1 MEADETVNPLSV
13 SGSTQQE
20 QNNVFTQ
27 LPPATQDAGASEP
40 DWVRLALTLREPE
53 IEILRMVYLP
63 EPGIRSFPEVYTRL
77 ERLHYSTRTA
87 RRRIALLAAGKLLFR
102 EYSGVGFV
110 IPVKESSAKVQR
122 MLVFLEKRRRF
133 PETGS
138 GITDEFLDLWTEDG
152 GSCDDGPRV

>member
-1 MEADETVNPLSV
+1 MEADEIVNPLFV
-13 SGSTQQE
+13 AEATQQE
-20 QNNVFTQ
+20 QKGVFTQ
-27 LPPATQDAGASEP
+27 LPPAAQDGTVSEP

-63 EPGIRSFPEVYTRL
+63 EPGIRSFPEIYMRL

-87 RRRIALLAAGKLLFR
+87 RRRIALLAGNNLLFR

-110 IPVKESSAKVQR
+110 IPVKGSSDKVHR
-122 MLVFLEKRRRF
+122 MLVFLEKRRRS

-138 GITDEFLDLWTEDG
+138 GITEDFLDLFTRDG
-152 GSCDDGPRV
+152 GG

>member
-1 MEADETVNPLSV
+1 MEADEIVNPLFV
-13 SGSTQQE
+13 AEATQQE
-20 QNNVFTQ
+20 QKGVFTQ
-27 LPPATQDAGASEP
+27 LPPAAQDGTVSEP

-63 EPGIRSFPEVYTRL
+63 DPGIRSFPEIYTRL
-77 ERLHYSTRTA
+77 ERLRYSTRTA
-87 RRRIALLAAGKLLFR
+87 RRRIALLAAGKLIFR

-110 IPVKESSAKVQR
+110 IPVKENSAKVQR

-138 GITDEFLDLWTEDG
+138 GITDEFLGLLTEDG
-152 GSCDDGPRV
+152 GSGYDGPGV